1 MQQQK
6 EGRRPPPIQLN
17 IQQLEKKYVQAVK
30 GSLLLASSVAFKDTR
45 EKGGKL
51 SCIIPCHTDS
61 YLLLGTAQLAVAAV
75 SVAKRCCSGLC
86 FCPSRL
92 AKGAVEQRLCDPGCA
107 GPREFPFTE
116 GKVTFSSV
124 SPGLC
129 RWWFGGFW
137 WGFFKLTVKIGQCRK
152 RLLCQLLRNYFWIPK
167 LSEFSKSS

>member
-152 RLLCQLLRNYFWIPK
+152 QLLCQLLRNYFWIPK